1 MRCLLLRRLSSN
13 VLSSVNVL
21 LSSQFGFTYIGL
33 AAMSSEGLVLE
44 KRSAFKN

>member
-1 MRCLLLRRLSSN
+1 MRSLLLRRLSSN

-33 AAMSSEGLVLE
+33 AAMSSEDLVLE